1 MSISYLFGLLLTILL
16 IQGCWGG
23 EETKNVSCASLRT
36 GNAYKYCVKDKEKP
50 KRVEWQSVDSNKTS
64 MWLATW
70 LCQNKDTTHT
80 HNVIDVNYSCITLP
94 ECVNV
99 DHTAISNVTE
109 YLTHFI
115 VFGASDEPKELLEKE
130 PDSQKTIAD
139 DVKQD
144 VDNENPNHDNT
155 HTWLFPACTLVK
167 ISCGQLKSRDGRYVY
182 PYIPGVFD
190 IAVFNMN
197 GTAIANSGGDKP
209 MEFDKNEVATMNNS
223 SITLYKCQ
231 NLKMNIIYINSTQK
245 AEERC
250 SHYIVTEMRN
260 EVVTTAPLNS
270 TIIPDG
276 DNPDTNHGDTS
287 LTWKIIVGV
296 VALVLAIAG
305 LLLVFF
311 CVVKPWRDKQ
321 CNQANR
327 EVEAGQGNPE
337 PNSIPLM
344 QNERRDARDIRK
356 PDDGETVEAVVV
368 PSDQGGEPG
377 EENRQPMDNE
387 ETGADT
393 PLLNGDA
400 SGQGVEDGKPS
411 DNDRAD
417 TETCQ
422 KTHVDSPPLNVP
434 KVVRVNSQTD
444 DTQLLGQP
452 QSNGHVPYRRES
464 HLTNGAPG
472 QGAGE
477 TPPLRPL
484 LCRSPGEEGVLEG
497 QDRKSGDCGGADP
510 ESCQK
515 THAEPPLVNGH
526 PDVRVNDETKEVTP
540 GAQSPGPPQMNGGP
554 PMSNRAAE
562 ETTALLD
569 QQALDKDQVTKPPE
583 LIDKGPNDMES
594 RRGEL

>member
-1 MSISYLFGLLLTILL
+1 MYISYLFGFLLTIPLL

-36 GNAYKYCVKDKEKP
+36 ENAYKYCVKEKEKP
-50 KRVEWQSVDSNKTS
+50 KCVEWQSVDSNKTS
-64 MWLATW
+64 TWLAE
-70 LCQNKDTTHT
+70 LCRHKNTSQAP
-80 HNVIDVNYSCITLP
+80 NVIDVSYSCITLLQ
-94 ECVNV
+94 CVNV
-99 DHTAISNVTE
+99 DHTAICDRSE
-109 YLTHFI
+109 HLTHFI
-115 VFGASDEPKELLEKE
+115 VSGASDEPKKPLEKE
-130 PDSQKTIAD
+130 PDSQNTTAD

-167 ISCGQLKSRDGRYVY
+167 MSCGQLKSRDGRYVY
-182 PYIPGVFD
+182 PYIPGVLD
-190 IAVFNMN
+190 IAVFNKN
-197 GTAIANSGGDKP
+197 GTAIANSGEDKP
-209 MEFDKNEVATMNNS
+209 MEFDKNEVVMMNNS

-231 NLKMNIIYINSTQK
+231 NLKMNIIYIDSTQQK
-245 AEERC
+245 AGTESNGEEPSVKERC

-276 DNPDTNHGDTS
+276 DHPDTNRGDTD
-287 LTWKIIVGV
+287 LIWKIIVGV
-296 VALVLAIAG
+296 VAVAVIAG
-305 LLLVFF
+305 LLFF
-311 CVVKPWRDKQ
+311 CVYESWRDKQ
-321 CNQANR
+321 CNQGHR
-327 EVEAGQGNPE
+327 DMEEVQGNPE

-344 QNERRDARDIRK
+344 QNEQRYSRDIRK

-377 EENRQPMDNE
+377 EESRQPMDNE
-387 ETGADT
+387 ETGADN

-400 SGQGVEDGKPS
+400 SGQGEEGVLGMEDGKPS

-422 KTHVDSPPLNVP
+422 KTHADSPTLNIP
-434 KVVRVNSQTD
+434 KVVSVNSQTD
-444 DTQLLGQP
+444 DPQLLGQP
-452 QSNGHVPYRRES
+452 QSNGRVPYRRES

-477 TPPLRPL
+477 TSPL
-484 LCRSPGEEGVLEG
+484 C
-497 QDRKSGDCGGADP
+497 K
-510 ESCQK
+510 
-515 THAEPPLVNGH
+515 
-526 PDVRVNDETKEVTP
+526 VNDETEEVNP
-540 GAQSPGPPQMNGGP
+540 GAQSPGPPQMNEGP

-569 QQALDKDQVTKPPE
+569 KQAMDKDQVTKPPE
-583 LIDKGPNDMES
+583 LIDKGPNDMEENCS
-594 RRGEL
+594 KRWTFV

>member
-1 MSISYLFGLLLTILL
+1 MFLFEVGFLVAVLQVYPTYAVENQACTSVEID
-16 IQGCWGG
+16 C
-23 EETKNVSCASLRT
+23 
-36 GNAYKYCVKDKEKP
+36 EKL
-50 KRVEWQSVDSNKTS
+50 KTS
-64 MWLATW
+64 
-70 LCQNKDTTHT
+70 
-80 HNVIDVNYSCITLP
+80 
-94 ECVNV
+94 
-99 DHTAISNVTE
+99 
-109 YLTHFI
+109 
-115 VFGASDEPKELLEKE
+115 
-130 PDSQKTIAD
+130 DS
-139 DVKQD
+139 
-144 VDNENPNHDNT
+144 
-155 HTWLFPACTLVK
+155 
-167 ISCGQLKSRDGRYVY
+167 RYVY
-182 PYIPGVFD
+182 LYNISGVSD
-190 IAVFNMN
+190 IAVYNN
-197 GTAIANSGGDKP
+197 RGTAIANSGGDKP
-209 MEFDKNEVATMNNS
+209 MEFDKNEVVTMNNS

-231 NLKMNIIYINSTQK
+231 HLTMNIIYIDSTQQK
-245 AEERC
+245 TGTESNGKDPSVKERC

-260 EVVTTAPLNS
+260 EVVTTASLNS

-276 DNPDTNHGDTS
+276 DHPDSNRGDTS
-287 LTWKIIVGV
+287 LIWKIIVGV
-296 VALVLAIAG
+296 VALVLVIAG

-311 CVVKPWRDKQ
+311 CMYKPWRDKQ
-321 CNQANR
+321 CNQGHR
-327 EVEAGQGNPE
+327 DVEEGQGIPE

-344 QNERRDARDIRK
+344 QNEQRD
-356 PDDGETVEAVVV
+356 T
-368 PSDQGGEPG
+368 SDQGGEPG
-377 EENRQPMDNE
+377 EESRQPMDNE
-387 ETGADT
+387 ETGTDN

-400 SGQGVEDGKPS
+400 SGQGEEGVLGMEDGKPP

-422 KTHVDSPPLNVP
+422 KTHADSHPLNVP

-477 TPPLRPL
+477 TSPL

-497 QDRKSGDCGGADP
+497 QDRKSADSGGTDP

-526 PDVRVNDETKEVTP
+526 QDVRVNDETKEATP
-540 GAQSPGPPQMNGGP
+540 GAQSSGPPQMNGGP

-569 QQALDKDQVTKPPE
+569 KQALDKDQVTKPPE

-594 RRGEL
+594 SRGEL

>member
-1 MSISYLFGLLLTILL
+1 MSISYLFGLLLTILFV
-16 IQGCWGG
+16 QGCWGG

-80 HNVIDVNYSCITLP
+80 HNVIDVSYSCITLL
-94 ECVNV
+94 ECINV

-109 YLTHFI
+109 HLTHFI
-115 VFGASDEPKELLEKE
+115 VSGASDEPKELLEKE
-130 PDSQKTIAD
+130 PDSQNSIAD

-155 HTWLFPACTLVK
+155 HTWLFP
-167 ISCGQLKSRDGRYVY
+167 
-182 PYIPGVFD
+182 
-190 IAVFNMN
+190 
-197 GTAIANSGGDKP
+197 
-209 MEFDKNEVATMNNS
+209 
-223 SITLYKCQ
+223 
-231 NLKMNIIYINSTQK
+231 
-245 AEERC
+245 
-250 SHYIVTEMRN
+250 
-260 EVVTTAPLNS
+260 
-270 TIIPDG
+270 
-276 DNPDTNHGDTS
+276 
-287 LTWKIIVGV
+287 VGV

-305 LLLVFF
+305 SLLVFIY
-311 CVVKPWRDKQ
+311 VYKPWRDKQ
-321 CNQANR
+321 CNQGHR
-327 EVEAGQGNPE
+327 EVEAGQGIPE

-344 QNERRDARDIRK
+344 QNERR
-356 PDDGETVEAVVV
+356 
-368 PSDQGGEPG
+368 
-377 EENRQPMDNE
+377 
-387 ETGADT
+387 
-393 PLLNGDA
+393 DA

-484 LCRSPGEEGVLEG
+484 LCRSPGEEGGLEG
-497 QDRKSGDCGGADP
+497 QDRKSADCGGTDP

-526 PDVRVNDETKEVTP
+526 HDVRVNDGTKEVTP

-569 QQALDKDQVTKPPE
+569 KQALDKDQVTKPPE

>member
-1 MSISYLFGLLLTILL
+1 MSISYLFGLLLTILFV
-16 IQGCWGG
+16 QGCWGG

-80 HNVIDVNYSCITLP
+80 HNVIDVSYSCITLL
-94 ECVNV
+94 ECINV

-109 YLTHFI
+109 HLTHFI
-115 VFGASDEPKELLEKE
+115 VSGASDEPKELLEKE
-130 PDSQKTIAD
+130 PDSQNSIAD

-155 HTWLFPACTLVK
+155 HTWLFP
-167 ISCGQLKSRDGRYVY
+167 
-182 PYIPGVFD
+182 
-190 IAVFNMN
+190 
-197 GTAIANSGGDKP
+197 
-209 MEFDKNEVATMNNS
+209 
-223 SITLYKCQ
+223 
-231 NLKMNIIYINSTQK
+231 
-245 AEERC
+245 
-250 SHYIVTEMRN
+250 
-260 EVVTTAPLNS
+260 
-270 TIIPDG
+270 
-276 DNPDTNHGDTS
+276 
-287 LTWKIIVGV
+287 VGV

-305 LLLVFF
+305 SLLVFIY
-311 CVVKPWRDKQ
+311 VYKPWRDKQ
-321 CNQANR
+321 CNQGHR
-327 EVEAGQGNPE
+327 EVEAGQGIPE

-356 PDDGETVEAVVV
+356 PDDAETVEAVVV
-368 PSDQGGEPG
+368 LSDQGGEPG
-377 EENRQPMDNE
+377 EDSRQPMDNE

-393 PLLNGDA
+393 SLLNGDA

-484 LCRSPGEEGVLEG
+484 LCRSPGEEGGLEG
-497 QDRKSGDCGGADP
+497 QDRKSADCGGTDP

-526 PDVRVNDETKEVTP
+526 HDVRVNNETKEVTP

-554 PMSNRAAE
+554 PMSDRLENNPVGQWMKK
-562 ETTALLD
+562 TALVNKQD
-569 QQALDKDQVTKPPE
+569 QDWSTMA
-583 LIDKGPNDMES
+583 
-594 RRGEL
+594 

>member
-1 MSISYLFGLLLTILL
+1 MSISYLFGSLLTILL

-36 GNAYKYCVKDKEKP
+36 GNAYKYCVKDKENP
-50 KRVEWQSVDSNKTS
+50 KCVEWQSVDSNKTS
-64 MWLATW
+64 MWLAE
-70 LCQNKDTTHT
+70 LCQHKNTTHAP
-80 HNVIDVNYSCITLP
+80 NVIDVSYSCITLL

-109 YLTHFI
+109 HLTHFV
-115 VFGASDEPKELLEKE
+115 VFGASD
-130 PDSQKTIAD
+130 
-139 DVKQD
+139 
-144 VDNENPNHDNT
+144 
-155 HTWLFPACTLVK
+155 
-167 ISCGQLKSRDGRYVY
+167 
-182 PYIPGVFD
+182 
-190 IAVFNMN
+190 
-197 GTAIANSGGDKP
+197 
-209 MEFDKNEVATMNNS
+209 
-223 SITLYKCQ
+223 
-231 NLKMNIIYINSTQK
+231 
-245 AEERC
+245 
-250 SHYIVTEMRN
+250 
-260 EVVTTAPLNS
+260 
-270 TIIPDG
+270 G
-276 DNPDTNHGDTS
+276 DNPDSNHSDTD
-287 LTWKIIVGV
+287 LIWQIIVGIV
-296 VALVLAIAG
+296 VAVVLVIAV
-305 LLLVFF
+305 LLCVF
-311 CVVKPWRDKQ
+311 KAWRDKQ
-321 CNQANR
+321 CHQGHR
-327 EVEAGQGNPE
+327 DVEEGQGIPE

-344 QNERRDARDIRK
+344 QNERRDARK

-368 PSDQGGEPG
+368 SSDQGGEPG

-400 SGQGVEDGKPS
+400 SDQGEEGVLGMEDGKPS

-422 KTHVDSPPLNVP
+422 KTHADSPPLNVP

-444 DTQLLGQP
+444 DPQLLGQP
-452 QSNGHVPYRRES
+452 QSNGRVSYRRES
-464 HLTNGAPG
+464 HLTDGAPG

-477 TPPLRPL
+477 TSPL

-497 QDRKSGDCGGADP
+497 QDRKSADSGGTDP

-526 PDVRVNDETKEVTP
+526 PDVRVNNETKEVTP
-540 GAQSPGPPQMNGGP
+540 SAQSPGPPQMNGGP

-569 QQALDKDQVTKPPE
+569 KQALDKDQVTKPPE

-594 RRGEL
+594 RGEL

>member
-1 MSISYLFGLLLTILL
+1 MSISYLFGSLLTILL

-36 GNAYKYCVKDKEKP
+36 GNAYKYCVKDKENP
-50 KRVEWQSVDSNKTS
+50 KCVEWQSVDSNKTS
-64 MWLATW
+64 MWLAE
-70 LCQNKDTTHT
+70 LCQHKNTTHAP
-80 HNVIDVNYSCITLP
+80 NVIDVSYSCITLL

-109 YLTHFI
+109 HLTHFV
-115 VFGASDEPKELLEKE
+115 VFGASDG
-130 PDSQKTIAD
+130 
-139 DVKQD
+139 
-144 VDNENPNHDNT
+144 DNT
-155 HTWLFPACTLVK
+155 D
-167 ISCGQLKSRDGRYVY
+167 SNR
-182 PYIPGVFD
+182 
-190 IAVFNMN
+190 
-197 GTAIANSGGDKP
+197 
-209 MEFDKNEVATMNNS
+209 
-223 SITLYKCQ
+223 
-231 NLKMNIIYINSTQK
+231 
-245 AEERC
+245 
-250 SHYIVTEMRN
+250 
-260 EVVTTAPLNS
+260 
-270 TIIPDG
+270 
-276 DNPDTNHGDTS
+276 GDTD
-287 LTWKIIVGV
+287 LIWKIIVGIV
-296 VALVLAIAG
+296 VAVVLVIAV
-305 LLLVFF
+305 LF
-311 CVVKPWRDKQ
+311 CVFKPWRDKQ
-321 CNQANR
+321 CHQGHR
-327 EVEAGQGNPE
+327 DVEEGQGNPE

-344 QNERRDARDIRK
+344 QNEQRDSRDIRK

-368 PSDQGGEPG
+368 SSDQGGEPG

-400 SGQGVEDGKPS
+400 SDQGEEGVLGMEDGKPS

-422 KTHVDSPPLNVP
+422 KTHADSPPLNVP

-444 DTQLLGQP
+444 DPQLLGQP
-452 QSNGHVPYRRES
+452 QSNGRVSYRRES
-464 HLTNGAPG
+464 HLTDGAPG

-477 TPPLRPL
+477 TSPL

-497 QDRKSGDCGGADP
+497 QDRKSADSGGTDP

-526 PDVRVNDETKEVTP
+526 PDVRVNNETKEVTP
-540 GAQSPGPPQMNGGP
+540 SAQSPGPPQMNGGP

-569 QQALDKDQVTKPPE
+569 KQALDKDQVTKPPE

-594 RRGEL
+594 RGEL